1 MHGYYATAIVML
13 LGTMALPAPAP
24 KVEPWPKVRID
35 GRIHLNEGIQLF
47 GEGAKRFVV
56 ETGVNDYHVAF
67 ATQADYEATE
77 RLTGQVVAIEGHVIR
92 HGGNV
97 FLVPLSIQA
106 KVR

>member
-1 MHGYYATAIVML
+1 MKTIALLFAICSAV
-13 LGTMALPAPAP
+13 AAPAP

>member
-1 MHGYYATAIVML
+1 MKEITLLLAICSAV
-13 LGTMALPAPAP
+13 AAPTP

-35 GRIHLNEGIQLF
+35 GRVHLNEGIQLF

-92 HGGNV
+92 HGSNV
-97 FLVPLSIQA
+97 LLVPLSIQA